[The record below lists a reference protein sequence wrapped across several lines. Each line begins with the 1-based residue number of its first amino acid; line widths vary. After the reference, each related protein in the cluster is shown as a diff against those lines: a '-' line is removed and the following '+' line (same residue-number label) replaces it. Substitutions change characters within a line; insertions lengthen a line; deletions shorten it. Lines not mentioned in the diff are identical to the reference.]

1 MLTRCARSQE
11 NLHAIKWLLLLLL
24 CVSYVLTIS
33 MNRTKVATGGLF
45 YYQKQE
51 KKHVNSKSDV
61 TRWWRRNP
69 LRPERRFQPQ
79 SAEYRSVG
87 NGPERFLET
96 GRGGVRDE
104 RKREDHFPLRTPGTT
119 VGITEAL

>member
-1 MLTRCARSQE
+1 MTTATMWQQIHVTPRSSG
-11 NLHAIKWLLLLLL
+11 A
-24 CVSYVLTIS
+24 
-33 MNRTKVATGGLF
+33 F
-45 YYQKQE
+45 YYQKQA

-61 TRWWRRNP
+61 TRWWQRNP

-87 NGPERFLET
+87 NGPERVPET
-96 GRGGVRDE
+96 GRGGLRDE
-104 RKREDHFPLRTPGTT
+104 RKREDHFPLRTQGPA